1 MERSSGGNPES
12 TNASTDVL
20 RAYAPHPY
28 QSLDPDGEIVAV
40 NDAWL
45 AALGY
50 DRADVEGD
58 DFGEYLTAESTRQFE
73 SRFPQFKA
81 AGRVRN
87 VELELRHADGH
98 TVVVSYDGRIE
109 SDADGTVRRTHCQ
122 FTVLRELERRTQE
135 LTRAN
140 RILSTLLENLP
151 IGVLVEDS
159 SRRILATNDAFREI
173 FGLETSCAA
182 LVGQDCARV
191 AAESSDMFVEREAFV
206 DRIETLLERREPTLN
221 EELRTTDGRT
231 LSRSYVPY
239 SLPDG
244 EANLWL
250 YRDVTDRKEQER
262 ERRRENERL
271 DEFASVISHDLRN
284 PLSVAQGRT
293 ALLAEDCDSA
303 HLGPVRDALDRME
316 RIIEDTLTLARKGE
330 TVAEME
336 PIDVTDLADESWE
349 MVDTADATLEVVDE
363 FTMLGDRERLH
374 HVFENLFRN
383 AVEYGGEDVTVRVG
397 RANEDV
403 VYVAD
408 DGPGVPDDRQD
419 RIFEPGHSSR
429 PGGTGYGLTIVSRI
443 AEAHDWAVDIT
454 DSVDGG
460 ARFEFAGVTVVS

>member
-1 MERSSGGNPES
+1 
-12 TNASTDVL
+12 
-20 RAYAPHPY
+20 
-28 QSLDPDGEIVAV
+28 
-40 NDAWL
+40 
-45 AALGY
+45 
-50 DRADVEGD
+50 
-58 DFGEYLTAESTRQFE
+58 
-73 SRFPQFKA
+73 
-81 AGRVRN
+81 
-87 VELELRHADGH
+87 
-98 TVVVSYDGRIE
+98 
-109 SDADGTVRRTHCQ
+109 
-122 FTVLRELERRTQE
+122 
-135 LTRAN
+135 
-140 RILSTLLENLP
+140 
-151 IGVLVEDS
+151 
-159 SRRILATNDAFREI
+159 
-173 FGLETSCAA
+173 
-182 LVGQDCARV
+182 
-191 AAESSDMFVEREAFV
+191 
-206 DRIETLLERREPTLN
+206 
-221 EELRTTDGRT
+221 
-231 LSRSYVPY
+231 
-239 SLPDG
+239 
-244 EANLWL
+244 
-250 YRDVTDRKEQER
+250 
-262 ERRRENERL
+262 
-271 DEFASVISHDLRN
+271 
-284 PLSVAQGRT
+284 
-293 ALLAEDCDSA
+293 
-303 HLGPVRDALDRME
+303 ME